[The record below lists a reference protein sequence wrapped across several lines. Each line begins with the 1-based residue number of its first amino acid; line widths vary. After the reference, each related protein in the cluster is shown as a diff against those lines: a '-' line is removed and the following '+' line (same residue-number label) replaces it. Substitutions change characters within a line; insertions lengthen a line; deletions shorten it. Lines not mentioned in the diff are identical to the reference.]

1 LLNPKFSQ
9 IWFAI
14 TGVRLFYVCA
24 DPRTVPARFSG
35 WRRVAWAGWLLALLL
50 VALPGRA
57 FAQEDPCGP
66 GNLIWNCRF
75 DSFTGSPPRQVP
87 AGWTPF
93 VVSGDLTFMQDSDTY
108 FGPPSLRM
116 WSNSGT
122 FTAGIL
128 TQVTDVQP
136 GATYAASWGW
146 GGPNDPDSFG
156 RKLGIDPTGGTDP
169 LSPNV
174 VWGPL
179 HYGPGRFL
187 NYPGPHSQDNPNVS
201 VAAAAQSSTITVFVW
216 VEHPRSTG
224 DNLIYID
231 QVGLRL
237 DSSAPPAAPAT
248 ATPAPAT
255 ATPALTRAPTRAA
268 ATAMATQTFTATPTD
283 LPTATASS
291 TPTDTPT
298 PTVTPTDTPT
308 PTATPSPTLTP
319 TASPTLAARP
329 TATPQPIYVEL
340 SRASQRQPSLL
351 LFSGFGSLA
360 VAAIAALLIWRV
372 ARRE

>member
-1 LLNPKFSQ
+1 MLSSYL
-9 IWFAI
+9 
-14 TGVRLFYVCA
+14 G
-24 DPRTVPARFSG
+24 TVSPRFSG
-35 WRRVAWAGWLLALLL
+35 WRCAALTGWLLALLL

-57 FAQEDPCGP
+57 FAQEDPCGA

-87 AGWTPF
+87 AGWAPF

-136 GATYAASWGW
+136 GATYVASWGW

-201 VAAAAQSSTITVFVW
+201 VAAAAQSSTVTVFVW

-237 DSSAPPAAPAT
+237 DPSAPPVQPPTAVPPTATTAPTRAPARVAATIAAT
-248 ATPAPAT
+248 ATP
-255 ATPALTRAPTRAA
+255 
-268 ATAMATQTFTATPTD
+268 TATPTD
-283 LPTATASS
+283 LPTATPSPTS
-291 TPTDTPT
+291 TDTPSPTAT
-298 PTVTPTDTPT
+298 PTSTPS

-319 TASPTLAARP
+319 TASPTLEPRP

-351 LFSGFGSLA
+351 LYGGFGSLA
-360 VAAIAALLIWRV
+360 AAAIAALLIWAVLRN
-372 ARRE
+372 E